1 MTQIHT
7 ENTVAATVI
16 VRQTIS
22 LQTTYETQINEF
34 YGDSVS
40 MHEWMATTCNVFSMK
55 FVLFSSLLLY
65 V

>member
-40 MHEWMATTCNVFSMK
+40 MHE
-55 FVLFSSLLLY
+55 
-65 V
+65 